1 MRNPN
6 KRIVNQ
12 CGELVQDSE
21 RNNPSVLAM
30 IFTNNQATPHH
41 LCLDARRHLESSYG
55 YEYLGTEEGHI
66 MVDPRTKMI
75 TTVGIAS
82 SYCTNRM
89 LIGGNPDGI
98 KFALTNLKHHG

>member
-55 YEYLGTEEGHI
+55 YEYLGAEEGHI